1 MIIHPSLAFSQ
12 IPVFWTNNSPQ
23 TAESINFGKLS
34 HLCYTFTP
42 PILIEH
48 VQKRTE
54 DDYLQKQDI
63 SLLMSKDKNY
73 CFCNTYSEDLIKKNL
88 VSRNTLK
95 FLCQVSIESAIHLHD
110 RNIYLTKN
118 CRVQSVCT
126 LALRKA
132 PVHEY
137 LKNITRPV
145 HKKYKNLEQQW
156 SAPY

>member
-23 TAESINFGKLS
+23 TAESINFGKLG

-42 PILIEH
+42 LILIEH

-54 DDYLQKQDI
+54 DDYLQKQYI
-63 SLLMSKDKNY
+63 SLLMSKDKIIV
-73 CFCNTYSEDLIKKNL
+73 FATPIQKIWSKKL
-88 VSRNTLK
+88 SLQEHLK
-95 FLCQVSIESAIHLHD
+95 ISLSSFKSAIHLHD

-126 LALRKA
+126 LVSRKA

-137 LKNITRPV
+137 RKNITRPV

>member
-12 IPVFWTNNSPQ
+12 IPVFWKNNSPQ

-73 CFCNTYSEDLIKKNL
+73 CFCNTYSEDLIKK
-88 VSRNTLK
+88 
-95 FLCQVSIESAIHLHD
+95 I
-110 RNIYLTKN
+110 
-118 CRVQSVCT
+118 
-126 LALRKA
+126 
-132 PVHEY
+132 
-137 LKNITRPV
+137 
-145 HKKYKNLEQQW
+145 
-156 SAPY
+156 